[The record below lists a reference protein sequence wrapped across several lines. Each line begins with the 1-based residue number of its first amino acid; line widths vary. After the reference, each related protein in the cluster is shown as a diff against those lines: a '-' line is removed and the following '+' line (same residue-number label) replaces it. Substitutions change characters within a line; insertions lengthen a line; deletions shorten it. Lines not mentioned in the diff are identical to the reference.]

1 MYYGQANYGIFRCRG
16 KIAPQ
21 TAHHHQ
27 QAAPYIILIDNFND
41 ALALLVVANALPHCT
56 RLHRTVLILDI
67 LYNTTYMVERVSRTA
82 EAELSPPRLYGGF
95 SGFSGEPRN

>member
-27 QAAPYIILIDNFND
+27 QAAPYIIVIDNFND
-41 ALALLVVANALPHCT
+41 ARAFS
-56 RLHRTVLILDI
+56 
-67 LYNTTYMVERVSRTA
+67 SRQRRAARSVPATA
-82 EAELSPPRLYGGF
+82 SAPRRSY
-95 SGFSGEPRN
+95 

>member
-1 MYYGQANYGIFRCRG
+1 MSVDINIHKNDGQANYGIFRCRG

-41 ALALLVVANALPHCT
+41 ARAFSSSLAAST
-56 RLHRTVLILDI
+56 
-67 LYNTTYMVERVSRTA
+67 
-82 EAELSPPRLYGGF
+82 SP
-95 SGFSGEPRN
+95 S